1 MTDRS
6 DAPDLVAAGNRLGS
20 PDTSMSQAVSRL
32 NKALTRRRWL
42 AGLFVAAATLTCLP
56 APALAQAVGTVQ
68 KGPSGLPLP
77 RFVSLKSNEVNV
89 RAGPGTDYA
98 VKWTFKRTGWP
109 VEVVQEFD
117 NWRRIRDSDG
127 AEGWVYHSLL
137 SSRRTA
143 LVAPW
148 RSDPVPL
155 YAAPDDSGRIAALLE
170 PKVLTDVKSCDK
182 SWCEVSGTGWRG
194 FISQKTLFGVYPNE
208 AFD

>member
-1 MTDRS
+1 
-6 DAPDLVAAGNRLGS
+6 
-20 PDTSMSQAVSRL
+20 MSQAVPVL
-32 NKALTRRRWL
+32 TTALTRRRWL
-42 AGLFVAAATLTCLP
+42 AGLFFAAGVLACLP
-56 APALAQAVGTVQ
+56 APALAQAPGTVQ

-77 RFVSLKSNEVNV
+77 RFVSLKSAEVNV

-148 RSDPVPL
+148 RTDPVPI
-155 YAAPDDSGRIAALLE
+155 YVAADDKGRVAALLE
-170 PKVLTDVKSCDK
+170 PKVLGDVKSCDG
-182 SWCEVSGTGWRG
+182 SWCEVSGSNWHG

-208 AFD
+208 TFD

>member
-1 MTDRS
+1 MPVLT
-6 DAPDLVAAGNRLGS
+6 
-20 PDTSMSQAVSRL
+20 T
-32 NKALTRRRWL
+32 ALTRRRWL
-42 AGLFVAAATLTCLP
+42 AGLFFAAGVLACLP
-56 APALAQAVGTVQ
+56 APAIAQTPGAVQ

-77 RFVSLKSNEVNV
+77 RFVSLKSAEVNV

-148 RSDPVPL
+148 RTDPVPI
-155 YAAPDDSGRIAALLE
+155 YVAADDNGRVAALLE
-170 PKVLTDVKSCDK
+170 PKVLGDVKSCDGA
-182 SWCEVSGTGWRG
+182 WCEVSGSNWHG

-208 AFD
+208 TFD

>member
-1 MTDRS
+1 MILEVFRVVHRLSFSRTVIV
-6 DAPDLVAAGNRLGS
+6 ALVAAVL
-20 PDTSMSQAVSRL
+20 AVGG
-32 NKALTRRRWL
+32 A
-42 AGLFVAAATLTCLP
+42 VAAQ
-56 APALAQAVGTVQ
+56 AQTA

-89 RAGPGTDYA
+89 RVGPGTDYA
-98 VKWTFKRTGWP
+98 IKWTFKRQGWP

-137 SSRRTA
+137 SSDRTA

-155 YAAPDDSGRIAALLE
+155 RAGPDDEARVVALLE
-170 PKVLTDVKSCDK
+170 PLVLARVESCDK
-182 SWCEVSGTGWRG
+182 RWCEISGKAWSG

-208 AFD
+208 SFD

>member
-1 MTDRS
+1 MSPALSRFA
-6 DAPDLVAAGNRLGS
+6 APAS
-20 PDTSMSQAVSRL
+20 S
-32 NKALTRRRWL
+32 RRRVL
-42 AGLFVAAATLTCLP
+42 AGLLVAVGVLLAAPATPLAQSAAT
-56 APALAQAVGTVQ
+56 VE

-89 RAGPGTDYA
+89 RAGPGTDYPM
-98 VKWTFKRTGWP
+98 KWTFKRTGWP

-148 RSDPVPL
+148 RTDPVPI
-155 YAAPDDSGRIAALLE
+155 YVKPDDNGRVAALLE
-170 PKVLTDVKSCDK
+170 PKVLADVESCDRT
-182 SWCEVSGTGWRG
+182 WCEVYGSNWRG

>member
-1 MTDRS
+1 
-6 DAPDLVAAGNRLGS
+6 
-20 PDTSMSQAVSRL
+20 MSQAVSL
-32 NKALTRRRWL
+32 LTQALTRRRWL
-42 AGLFVAAATLTCLP
+42 AGLFFAAGIVACLP
-56 APALAQAVGTVQ
+56 LAAHAQTPGTVQ

-137 SSRRTA
+137 ASRRTA

-148 RSDPVPL
+148 RTDPVPL
-155 YAAPDDSGRIAALLE
+155 YAGRDDTGRVAALLE
-170 PKVLTDVKSCDK
+170 PKVLGDVKACDGV
-182 SWCEVSGTGWRG
+182 WCEVSGTNWQG

-208 AFD
+208 TFD